1 MEMDNKRKDL
11 IANVAAVLLFLVT
24 YGLCVLFG
32 WLDIANGL
40 FTSTGENVGEV
51 FETPIAY
58 TLICLLFFAVMY
70 ALAVMGIKL
79 KNKVMVLLPLL
90 YEVILIL
97 SIVMLAFYATGG
109 IENETL
115 FGIVGWVLVFGL
127 APAFGPMWSL
137 SVWLVILMVI
147 ALIIATI
154 VGLVKVFKKD
164 NTEKKPAKK

>member
-11 IANVAAVLLFLVT
+11 IANITAVLLFLIT

-40 FTSTGENVGEV
+40 FTPTGENVGEKFGNPV
-51 FETPIAY
+51 VY
-58 TLICLLFFAVMY
+58 TLFCLLFFAVLY
-70 ALAVMGIKL
+70 VLSIIGIKL
-79 KNKVMVLLPLL
+79 KNKIMVLLPLL

-127 APAFGPMWSL
+127 APAFGPMWTL

-147 ALIIATI
+147 VLIIVTI

-164 NTEKKPAKK
+164 TTEKKPAKK

>member
-11 IANVAAVLLFLVT
+11 IANITAVLLFLIT

-40 FTSTGENVGEV
+40 FTPTGENVGEKFGNPV
-51 FETPIAY
+51 VY
-58 TLICLLFFAVMY
+58 TLFCLLFFAVLY
-70 ALAVMGIKL
+70 VLSIMGIKL
-79 KNKVMVLLPLL
+79 KNKIMVLLPLL

-147 ALIIATI
+147 VLIIVTI
-154 VGLVKVFKKD
+154 VGLVKVFKK
-164 NTEKKPAKK
+164 NTTEKKPVKK